1 VAAAEGKDMPF
12 IRLRRR
18 IFLVWVLV
26 MAPLLFLGGPDYY
39 SPRSVSLSWQLGHPL
54 LFFMLVTLGLEAF
67 AALGKRPWL
76 QLLGL
81 ALLLTLLVGGAIE
94 WLQQF
99 VGRQSSWGDVRL
111 DLLGAAVAVAW
122 AGLRQA
128 RRGVWMPRA
137 VLVGALLT
145 LVIMD
150 LRSLAVAL
158 VDEHR
163 MRRSFPVLAD
173 FSTPF
178 ELERWAS
185 TFPHSVVPAPD
196 GSAGHVMKVALRP
209 APYAG
214 FSLRYF
220 EGDWRGFGRLAIR
233 VFNAQPEA
241 LDLTCRI
248 NDRQH
253 ETDNRFADRYNGR
266 FVLVP
271 GWNNLEVPLAT
282 VRAAPAGREMDM
294 GRITGVGCFV
304 AGLREGVEV
313 WVGGVE
319 LELAAPR
326 GS

>member
-1 VAAAEGKDMPF
+1 MSG

-18 IFLVWVLV
+18 IFVVCVLV

-39 SPRSVSLSWQLGHPL
+39 SPRSFSLSWQLGHPL

-67 AALGKRPWL
+67 GALGKRPWL

-81 ALLLTLLVGGAIE
+81 SLVLTLLVGGAVE

-111 DLLGAAVAVAW
+111 DLLGAALGAGW
-122 AGLRQA
+122 AGHQQA
-128 RRGVWMPRA
+128 GRGGWMPRM
-137 VLVGALLT
+137 VLAGALLT

-150 LRSLAVAL
+150 LRPLAVAV
-158 VDEHR
+158 VDEYW

-178 ELERWAS
+178 ELERWESA
-185 TFPHSVVPAPD
+185 FPLSVVPAPD
-196 GSAGHVMKVALRP
+196 RAAGHVMKVALRPP

-233 VFNAQPEA
+233 MFNAQPDA

-266 FVLVP
+266 FVLAP
-271 GWNNLEVPLAT
+271 GWNDLEIPLAT

-304 AGLREGVEV
+304 AGLREDAEV